1 MGQPTTAC
9 FCNGAVTSWFKVL
22 SSFNVFVSW
31 DRTRLRKG
39 TTAETQTLAAIQ
51 PIPETRLI
59 SEANV
64 RHPDD
69 IPIRSRFSKLMLSFA
84 RPMKQLAHHSP

>member
-1 MGQPTTAC
+1 M
-9 FCNGAVTSWFKVL
+9 
-22 SSFNVFVSW
+22 VSKAA
-31 DRTRLRKG
+31 TG
-39 TTAETQTLAAIQ
+39 YSQTLAVIQ

-84 RPMKQLAHHSP
+84 RPMKQLAHHS